1 MKTRIDYTPAA
12 LRDLDEIWFYLA
24 READIET
31 ADRFTR
37 QLTLSCEK
45 IATSPRGYRSR
56 PELAADL
63 RSYPHKRYVIFYYV
77 ESSAITIARILHSA
91 RDIDDL
97 FDD

>member
-37 QLTLSCEK
+37 QLTLACEK
-45 IATSPRGYRSR
+45 ITTSPRGYRFR
-56 PELAADL
+56 PELASDL
-63 RSYPHKRYVIFYYV
+63 RSYPHKRYVVFYYV
-77 ESSAITIARILHSA
+77 VTHGITIARILHSA
-91 RDIDDL
+91 RDIDTL